1 MIFADLLPQLLFLV
15 IFSPS
20 NPQKTNDDSP
30 NGIYNNMKSSLFYVE
45 IDWNRDDSSDEI
57 ESPLYR

>member
-30 NGIYNNMKSSLFYVE
+30 NGIDNYVKLSSFYV
-45 IDWNRDDSSDEI
+45 
-57 ESPLYR
+57 